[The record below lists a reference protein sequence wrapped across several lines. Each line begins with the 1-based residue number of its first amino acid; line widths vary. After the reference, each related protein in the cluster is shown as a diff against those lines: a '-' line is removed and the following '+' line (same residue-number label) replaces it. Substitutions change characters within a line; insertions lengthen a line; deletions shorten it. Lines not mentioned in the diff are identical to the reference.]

1 MKKAEDYLK
10 PYKKYLVEG
19 IDGYKNISGDGMFIG
34 DVENAIK
41 QAQIDA
47 IDAAVKMCAEEVETH
62 SMWEEDSQTY
72 YESIDKESI
81 LQVADK
87 LKKEL

>member
-47 IDAAVKMCAEEVETH
+47 IDATAKACEFNFVSGMRKLPIEMVVDE
-62 SMWEEDSQTY
+62 
-72 YESIDKESI
+72 
-81 LQVADK
+81 
-87 LKKEL
+87 LKKELE